1 MNIDDFENFINL
13 HGKII
18 YSFCLRLT
26 SNKEDAEDLYQQT
39 FLKAFEIIDK
49 IDKNNN
55 PKSFLISI
63 AINLWKNNNKKFAR
77 RHRLAPTSSI
87 DDSPLTEVADNISIE
102 NLTIN
107 KLLQEDLMRAVVK
120 LPYKYK
126 IIILMHYT
134 GGLSTEEM
142 ASILRIPRGTIKSR
156 LHKGRLM
163 IKKELEVKGY
173 EGYGEYGFFA

>member
-1 MNIDDFENFINL
+1 MNIEDFEQLINL
-13 HGKII
+13 QSKII
-18 YSFCLRLT
+18 YNFCLRLAI
-26 SNKEDAEDLYQQT
+26 NKEDAEDLYQQT
-39 FLKAFEIIDK
+39 FLKAFELMDK

-63 AINLWKNNNKKFAR
+63 AINLWKNNNKKNG
-77 RHRLAPTSSI
+77 RHHRIAPTTSI
-87 DDSPLTEVADNISIE
+87 DDSPLTEIADVINIE

-107 KLLQEDLMRAVVK
+107 KLLQEDLMRAVGE

-134 GGLSTEEM
+134 GGLSTEDM
-142 ASILRIPRGTIKSR
+142 ASILKVPRGTIKSR
-156 LHKGRLM
+156 LHKARLI

-173 EGYGEYGFFA
+173 EGYAEYGFFA